1 MVSTA
6 GGIIIAIVVLLLA
19 AAIGWIVFTQLRA
32 RRLGVRASVFPSS
45 PRDLISMALALRMS
59 PPGLHVSCGERI
71 DWQMM
76 SL

>member
-32 RRLGVRASVFPSS
+32 RRLGVCASVFPSS
-45 PRDLISMALALRMS
+45 PRDLVSMALPLRMY
-59 PPGLHVSCGERI
+59 PPDFACLVASASIGRS
-71 DWQMM
+71 
-76 SL
+76 